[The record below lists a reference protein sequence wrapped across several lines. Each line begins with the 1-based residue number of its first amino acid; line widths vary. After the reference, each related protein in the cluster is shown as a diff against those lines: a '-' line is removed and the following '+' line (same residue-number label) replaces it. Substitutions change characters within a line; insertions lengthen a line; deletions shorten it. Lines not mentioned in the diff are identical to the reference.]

1 MSTAI
6 FLVCESLE
14 QTRVGFD
21 PLCLENGILVLQLQ
35 TFHKMTEDGES
46 GVCEVWRSKRDTNSI
61 KEGCDSMFRTVT
73 MLDLGLEFCQ
83 MLELSVNGCS
93 AFQCRECIAS

>member
-14 QTRVGFD
+14 QTRVGFET
-21 PLCLENGILVLQLQ
+21 LCLENGILVLQLQ
-35 TFHKMTEDGES
+35 TFHEMTEDRES
-46 GVCEVWRSKRDTNSI
+46 GVCEVWCSKRDANSI

-73 MLDLGLEFCQ
+73 MLNLGLEFCQ
-83 MLELSVNGCS
+83 MLELGVNGCS
-93 AFQCRECIAS
+93 TFQGSECIAS